1 MSHKHK
7 GKTRKLVLIVGMTAL
22 FGLILNEN
30 VRMIGNSMKAGIFT
44 GQIRSAYKAETLE
57 SDESELLQGLYAKA
71 AVLMDGDSGRVL
83 FDKNGEVSLP
93 NASTTKI
100 MTCILALENGHMD
113 DLVNI
118 SAYADSMPE
127 VAAGLEEGEQ
137 YYLQDLLYSMMLESH
152 NDTAAAIAE
161 HIGGSAEAFADM
173 MNEKAAQIGCTGTF
187 FVTPNG
193 LDAQAEDENG
203 QLRSHSTTAKDLAL
217 IMRYCITQSPKK
229 DDFIEITTTENYTV
243 KSQNSGR
250 IISCYNRNSFLNM
263 MDGASSGKTGYTGRA
278 GYCYVGS
285 LNDSGRTFIVALLA
299 CGWPNH
305 KNYKWQDT
313 KKLMTYGIENYY
325 YRNLLK
331 ACELSPAEVSDGISA
346 SGQLYDAAYVPV
358 GIDSSAG
365 QGLQFLMKDDEEI
378 DVAADYERTLDA
390 PVYQGQR
397 IGTAVYAVSGWE
409 AAQFPII
416 TTGSVQKADFG
427 WYCLKTAEKL
437 ISEVY

>member
-1 MSHKHK
+1 MSHNYVVKI
-7 GKTRKLVLIVGMTAL
+7 RKMSMIVGTAAIL
-22 FGLILNEN
+22 CIGFYKNLETFGKIEN
-30 VRMIGNSMKAGIFT
+30 ADT
-44 GQIRSAYKAETLE
+44 DSALGRGFYRAEAQSPQTTSAPE
-57 SDESELLQGLYAKA
+57 ALYAKA

-113 DLVNI
+113 DLVEV
-118 SAYADSMPE
+118 SEYADAMPE
-127 VAAGLEEGEQ
+127 VAAGLKAGEQ

-161 HIGGSAEAFADM
+161 HIGGSVEAFADM

-203 QLRSHSTTAKDLAL
+203 QLRSHSTTARDLAL

-229 DDFIEITTTENYTV
+229 DDFIKITTTENYTV

-250 IISCYNRNSFLNM
+250 IISCYNRNSFLSM

-313 KKLMTYGIENYY
+313 KKLMTYGIENYHY
-325 YRNLLK
+325 KDVLK
-331 ACELSPAEVSDGISA
+331 SCELTPVTVTDGISA
-346 SGQLYDAAYVPV
+346 SGRLYDTAYVPV
-358 GIDSSAG
+358 GVDDSKG
-365 QGLQFLMKDDEEI
+365 QGLSLLMRDDEDMDIVMEY
-378 DVAADYERTLDA
+378 DQTLEA

-397 IGTAVYAVSGWE
+397 IGTAVYSVSGWE

-437 ISEVY
+437 ISELY